1 MVENDK
7 YCGDVL
13 IQVAAARSALNSV
26 GGLILENYTKD
37 CLKDYLD
44 GSANE
49 KALDAL
55 VGTILKYTKQ
65 NELCFLTLLIE
76 RLNDEERVNPTA
88 IATAMKKVSE
98 RICAVSLTFFSI
110 TATIV

>member
-1 MVENDK
+1 MKSIDDVNKDAIIKRLRRIEGQVKGIQKMVENDK

-49 KALDAL
+49 EALDAL

-65 NELCFLTLLIE
+65 N
-76 RLNDEERVNPTA
+76 
-88 IATAMKKVSE
+88 
-98 RICAVSLTFFSI
+98 
-110 TATIV
+110 

>member
-1 MVENDK
+1 MKSIDDVNKDAITKRLRRIEGQVKGIQKMVENDK

-49 KALDAL
+49 EALDAL
-55 VGTILKYTKQ
+55 VNTILKYTKQ
-65 NELCFLTLLIE
+65 N
-76 RLNDEERVNPTA
+76 
-88 IATAMKKVSE
+88 
-98 RICAVSLTFFSI
+98 
-110 TATIV
+110 

>member
-1 MVENDK
+1 LKSIDDVNKDAITKRLRRIEGQVKGIQKMVENDK

-49 KALDAL
+49 EALDAL
-55 VGTILKYTKQ
+55 VNTILKYTKQ
-65 NELCFLTLLIE
+65 N
-76 RLNDEERVNPTA
+76 
-88 IATAMKKVSE
+88 
-98 RICAVSLTFFSI
+98 
-110 TATIV
+110 